1 MVRFSLVMVHDD
13 DDDDED
19 DDGEYEDV
27 YEANWQSGCDEQG
40 LQSC

>member
-1 MVRFSLVMVHDD
+1 MVRFSSVMVDD
-13 DDDDED
+13 DDYDED
-19 DDGEYEDV
+19 DDVEYEDV